1 MEKAE
6 SVGASAKMEGNEE
19 HRELVGTMGRFKGC
33 TVERLK

>member
-19 HRELVGTMGRFKGC
+19 HRELVETTGRSTG
-33 TVERLK
+33 